1 MWIRY
6 QSLFYPRKWLIVP
19 QLPSVSNLITCLL
32 WLMMSQLATI
42 FASSSRLCIL
52 ILFFFLESE
61 NIWAKMCWQS
71 WLFVFSRWWFVYGFF
86 LPLVAIF
93 LSALLFISVS
103 NLPHLICLLFLLF
116 KTRFAVS
123 KLSGFMV
130 WTGTILSVTIPALY
144 SKYQRKVDKCCG
156 LIHRQLSHQYK
167 LVDENVISKLSWSL
181 SKDKDSWAL
190 TSVILKM
197 LLLFHF
203 TSLGFF

>member
-1 MWIRY
+1 
-6 QSLFYPRKWLIVP
+6 
-19 QLPSVSNLITCLL
+19 
-32 WLMMSQLATI
+32 MMLQLATI
-42 FASSSRLCIL
+42 FASSSRLWSQTPFMKLTLGFIRCVNNSL
-52 ILFFFLESE
+52 DCVSL
-61 NIWAKMCWQS
+61 C
-71 WLFVFSRWWFVYGFF
+71 SRWWFVCGFS

-93 LSALLFISVS
+93 PSALLFISVS
-103 NLPHLICLLFLLF
+103 NLPHLICLLFLFF

-190 TSVILKM
+190 TSVILKI
-197 LLLFHF
+197 LLLFLF